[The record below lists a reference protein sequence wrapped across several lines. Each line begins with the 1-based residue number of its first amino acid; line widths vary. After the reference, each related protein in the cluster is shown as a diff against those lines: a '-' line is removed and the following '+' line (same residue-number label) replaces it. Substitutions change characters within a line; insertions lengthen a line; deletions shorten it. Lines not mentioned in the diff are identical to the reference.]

1 MFAVTVMIPLLT
13 ISQGASMIK
22 YQPILFKLPG
32 DKELLPKGII
42 TKLFKPTF
50 RNGREN

>member
-1 MFAVTVMIPLLT
+1 
-13 ISQGASMIK
+13 MIK

-42 TKLFKPTF
+42 TKPFNTIF
-50 RNGREN
+50 QNGREN